1 MKSDGGLHVPGLCSE
16 EVKSV
21 EDVNQVGFNNEQS
34 ANIAELLFSRN
45 FLYVGLFLIVYQDY
59 VWVTS
64 MNIQIKEEM
73 GWQVF
78 LTHQIVLR
86 WYGTPQSCDILF
98 IEINNKMKYN
108 YISGFFPDIVT

>member
-34 ANIAELLFSRN
+34 ANSTVTIFIAGTSYLWDY
-45 FLYVGLFLIVYQDY
+45 FLQYRGY

-73 GWQVF
+73 G
-78 LTHQIVLR
+78 
-86 WYGTPQSCDILF
+86 
-98 IEINNKMKYN
+98 
-108 YISGFFPDIVT
+108 

>member
-34 ANIAELLFSRN
+34 AISTVNILAGTSYLWDY
-45 FLYVGLFLIVYQDY
+45 FLQYQDY

-64 MNIQIKEEM
+64 MNIQIKEAM
-73 GWQVF
+73 G
-78 LTHQIVLR
+78 
-86 WYGTPQSCDILF
+86 
-98 IEINNKMKYN
+98 
-108 YISGFFPDIVT
+108 

>member
-34 ANIAELLFSRN
+34 AISTVNILAGTSYLWDY
-45 FLYVGLFLIVYQDY
+45 FLQYQDY
-59 VWVTS
+59 IWVTS

-73 GWQVF
+73 G
-78 LTHQIVLR
+78 
-86 WYGTPQSCDILF
+86 
-98 IEINNKMKYN
+98 
-108 YISGFFPDIVT
+108 

>member
-1 MKSDGGLHVPGLCSE
+1 MLIRVPENNVTSLGLIFFRDLLSGDPSYKMEVKMKSDGGLHVPGLCSE

-59 VWVTS
+59 V
-64 MNIQIKEEM
+64 
-73 GWQVF
+73 
-78 LTHQIVLR
+78 
-86 WYGTPQSCDILF
+86 
-98 IEINNKMKYN
+98 
-108 YISGFFPDIVT
+108 

>member
-34 ANIAELLFSRN
+34 ANSTVTILAETSYLWDY
-45 FLYVGLFLIVYQDY
+45 FLQYRDY

-73 GWQVF
+73 G
-78 LTHQIVLR
+78 
-86 WYGTPQSCDILF
+86 
-98 IEINNKMKYN
+98 
-108 YISGFFPDIVT
+108 

>member
-34 ANIAELLFSRN
+34 AISTVNILAGTSYLWDY
-45 FLYVGLFLIVYQDY
+45 FLQYQDY

-73 GWQVF
+73 G
-78 LTHQIVLR
+78 
-86 WYGTPQSCDILF
+86 
-98 IEINNKMKYN
+98 
-108 YISGFFPDIVT
+108 